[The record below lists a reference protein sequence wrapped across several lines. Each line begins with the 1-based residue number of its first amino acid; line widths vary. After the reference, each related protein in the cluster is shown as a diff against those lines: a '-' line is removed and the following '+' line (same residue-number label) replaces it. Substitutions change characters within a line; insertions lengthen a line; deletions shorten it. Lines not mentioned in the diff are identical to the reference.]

1 MHFKKKLNI
10 IDIEDYKDLKYSIE
24 KLNNHI
30 FLNFPESYSMKVNT
44 EFNKLRKKDIN
55 RLIGEIESFIN
66 EKFYMD
72 DAQYSEKVIIL
83 TYKYLIEKEY
93 IIVETSGMAFDSI
106 DYFIKIMKV
115 ILDKLSNKTL
125 FIVKNFI
132 DINESQLTDL
142 YIHINKIEKEI
153 IFDFMKNWLIGF
165 KPKNEYFRYPEYF
178 GKMEF
183 ETEDYFEMLSFIL
196 SGTNKDYDFY
206 FKNKNNTQY
215 PKGMIL
221 IHNNSMYLG
230 IGVNKS
236 YEKDFI
242 DKLTKEYDKTPII
255 SNWLQLPY

>member
-1 MHFKKKLNI
+1 MSLI
-10 IDIEDYKDLKYSIE
+10 VTDIDSDYQSLLDNKDFTAVNFPIE
-24 KLNNHI
+24 KAVKIYGN
-30 FLNFPESYSMKVNT
+30 SYSRLRGK
-44 EFNKLRKKDIN
+44 NKLKS
-55 RLIGEIESFIN
+55 EIEKIIGF
-66 EKFYMD
+66 KD
-72 DAQYSEKVIIL
+72 DHLNSCEAIENFLVF
-83 TYKYLIEKEY
+83 TYYLLKTNDKLVVFTAGLSY
-93 IIVETSGMAFDSI
+93 DSI
-106 DYFIKIMKV
+106 DHYIRIMEI
-115 ILDKLSNKTL
+115 ILPRLGNRTL
-125 FIVKNFI
+125 YVVKNFT

-196 SGTNKDYDFY
+196 SEPNRNYEFY
-206 FKNKNNTQY
+206 FINKNNSQYY

-221 IHNNSMYLG
+221 INNNSMYLG

-236 YEKDFI
+236 CEKDFI
-242 DKLTKEYDKTPII
+242 DKLTKEYDKIPII